1 MQDDNLYTL
10 YRAYNPA
17 YPHLG
22 SQSLQ
27 RIWLTEDIDYAR
39 LYLHEK
45 YVLAEVTLYNPILV
59 AYPCKIDSLLGYEF
73 DSIEPTDEECAV
85 IRRHGYDAFE
95 CESAG
100 GDTMICLLNEDK
112 IKEVTIIQ

>member
-1 MQDDNLYTL
+1 MQDDNSYTL

-17 YPHLG
+17 YPPLG
-22 SQSLQ
+22 SQSQQ
-27 RIWLTEDIDYAR
+27 RIWLTEDVNYAR
-39 LYLHEK
+39 LYLQEK
-45 YVLAEVTLYNPILV
+45 YVLAEVTLHNPILV
-59 AYPCKIDSLLGYEF
+59 AYLCEIDNLLGYDF
-73 DSIEPTDEECAV
+73 DPIEPTDEECAV

-100 GDTMICLLNEDK
+100 GDAMICLLNEAK